1 MEFNNNE
8 INTII
13 CALDN
18 AIIYTKLIAELQR
31 NDIFL
36 KPDFITLK
44 VKIEKLQRQKK
55 KKLKSI
61 ILNI

>member
-18 AIIYTKLIAELQR
+18 AIIYTKLIAESQR